1 MMKNAALAYQDSKI
15 MTATGADLTLMLYDG
30 LIKFCNI
37 AMVAIENEDIPK
49 ANLNIIK
56 AENIVME
63 FRNTLNSSYPV
74 ANQLENIYEYM
85 YHRLIEANMKK
96 DIQYLTEVLEL
107 SRELRDTW
115 REAMKQ
121 TQQ

>member
-15 MTATGADLTLMLYDG
+15 MTATKAELTLMLYEG

-37 AMVAIENEDIPK
+37 AIVAIENEDIPK

-63 FRNTLNSSYPV
+63 LRNTLNTSYTV
-74 ANQLENIYEYM
+74 ADQLDNLYEYM
-85 YHRLIEANMKK
+85 YNRLFEANIKK
-96 DIQYLTEVLEL
+96 DNQYLTEVLDM

-115 REAMKQ
+115 REAIKQ
-121 TQQ
+121 T